1 MSGMAD
7 SPDTM
12 TAPDVRTRAWPPG
25 TTPALDAEPDEPT
38 EPTPEPEPGTEE
50 YTFERRAA
58 RPQISAESLRELAP
72 VRGWNK
78 GGKVCIVGFTD
89 HRKLAPFDDPEF
101 SIWGCNKLWQLDD
114 RPYDRIYDPHPLG
127 DIRKGD
133 PAQAEWLT
141 KTQTPVYVVKA
152 QPDWPTSITL
162 PHEVLRTS
170 RDYFTNTISWMI
182 AHALYEGPPSELWVV
197 GVDMATNTEWAGQR
211 PSCEYWLGV
220 AEAMGVKVRLPME
233 SDLLK
238 CAVAYGV
245 EEDSAYFYKK
255 KARMAELQARQQ
267 QVQGELGQ
275 LDSSYNAQRL
285 QMVNMIGQ
293 CQGAIEQISYD
304 LNVWHPPRTS
314 ADADKRLLM
323 ASDGKAD

>member
-1 MSGMAD
+1 MAD
-7 SPDTM
+7 SPDTE
-12 TAPDVRTRAWPPG
+12 TAPKRDKPNAASSGATAV
-25 TTPALDAEPDEPT
+25 LDAEPA
-38 EPTPEPEPGTEE
+38 TPDAPSASEPEVVELQ
-50 YTFERRAA
+50 FQRRKE
-58 RPQISAESLRELAP
+58 RPQIDADTLRRLAP
-72 VRGWNK
+72 IRGWAK
-78 GGKVCIVGFTD
+78 GGKVAIVGFTE
-89 HRKLAPFDDPEF
+89 HRKLAPFDDPDFE
-101 SIWGCNKLWQLDD
+101 IWGCNKLWQLES
-114 RPYDRIYDPHPLG
+114 RPFDRIYDPHAIG
-127 DIRKGD
+127 DIRQGD

-141 KTQTPVYVVKA
+141 KTSIPVYTVSQ
-152 QPDWPTSITL
+152 QPDWPTSIAL
-162 PHEVLRTS
+162 PADVLRSS

-182 AHALYEGPPSELWVV
+182 AHALYEGPPAEMWIV
-197 GVDMATNTEWAGQR
+197 GVDMATGSEYSGQR

-238 CAVAYGV
+238 SAVAYGV

-255 KARMAELQARQQ
+255 KARLAELQARQQ
-267 QVQGELGQ
+267 QVQGELGA

-314 ADADKRLLM
+314 ADADKGLLM
-323 ASDGKAD
+323 ASVGKAD